1 MTEIVVDVLTIS
13 ILHIEIL
20 ISLGHRMNL
29 RDMGNHMET
38 FCDFTGMIY
47 QNKSLI
53 VYLRPLRSN
62 TMQISSFGKELSA
75 HGIGRDDN
83 LCTFIDTQE
92 MLQASGMIA
101 MTVGNENIINID
113 EVYTQQLCVSNKHVT
128 RSSVKQYLV
137 LLCFQEDRKA
147 MLCFKLRIT
156 RPII

>member
-1 MTEIVVDVLTIS
+1 MV
-13 ILHIEIL
+13 
-20 ISLGHRMNL
+20 
-29 RDMGNHMET
+29 
-38 FCDFTGMIY
+38 Y
-47 QNKSLI
+47 QDESLI
-53 VYLRPLRSN
+53 VYLRPLRRN
-62 TMQISSFGKELSA
+62 AMQIASFGKEMTV

-156 RPII
+156 QPII